1 MKDLKFLYIISLI
14 FTMSAVL
21 MGCNTVKQEL
31 SQKQSPEKNTQWSYE
46 GTTGPEH
53 WGDLKTEYK
62 MCLKGQEQSPIDI
75 KTEQIKSTG
84 EDANHLGIN
93 YKPIAF
99 SIKNNGHSIEGK
111 ANSSDD
117 YIMLGE
123 DRYTLKQFHF
133 HTPSEHQFEG
143 KHADMELHLVHQ
155 NDQNQLAVVG
165 IMIKEG
171 QKNEVFA
178 EMWENLPNSKNTQGN
193 VQYTIDVQQ
202 LLPSDHSSFRYMGSL
217 TTPPC
222 TEGVQW
228 IVMKQK
234 IEMSKEQIEAFHKLV
249 PTNNRPVQPING
261 REVF

>member
-1 MKDLKFLYIISLI
+1 MKGLKFLYMSPLILTIS
-14 FTMSAVL
+14 TVL
-21 MGCNTVKQEL
+21 MGCNTAKEEAP
-31 SQKQSPEKNTQWSYE
+31 QKQSTEKNKQWSYE
-46 GTTGPEH
+46 GITGPEH
-53 WGDLKTEYK
+53 WGELRPEYK
-62 MCLKGQEQSPIDI
+62 MCLNGQEQSPIDI
-75 KTEQIKSTG
+75 KTEQIKQKG
-84 EDANHLGIN
+84 DNNHFRIN
-93 YKPIAF
+93 YQPISF

-111 ANSSDD
+111 ANGSDD
-117 YIMLGE
+117 YLTLGE
-123 DRYTLKQFHF
+123 DRYSLKQFHF
-133 HTPSEHQFEG
+133 HTPSEHQFER

-155 NDQNQLAVVG
+155 NEKNQLAVIG
-165 IMIKEG
+165 IMIEEG

-178 EMWENLPNSKNTQGN
+178 EMWENLPNSKNTQGD
-193 VQYTIDVQQ
+193 VQHTINIQQ

-234 IEMSKEQIEAFHKLV
+234 IEMSKEQIEAFRTLF